1 MTDTD
6 AANKVELAQK
16 HINYQRQRIVHQ
28 KELIAQLKRD
38 HKTELLPAA
47 HELLK
52 DLEYALAGMMA
63 ESGKGAT
70 TDLKSRAEGVVG
82 NARHHRP
89 ESGSSRSRKEACVRH
104 CFADVGGL
112 GTSLATLSASRKW
125 RRRLQGS
132 HEPKQRR
139 LRVRPGSRSKQRR
152 HYHAIVSD

>member
-28 KELIAQLKRD
+28 KELIAQRKRD

-52 DLEYALAGMMA
+52 PRRDDGRT
-63 ESGKGAT
+63 GKGAT

-152 HYHAIVSD
+152 HYHAVVSD

>member
-38 HKTELLPAA
+38 HKTELLPTA

-52 DLEYALAGMMA
+52 DLEYVLAGMMA
-63 ESGKGAT
+63 EQGRARQQ
-70 TDLKSRAEGVVG
+70 DLKSRAEGVMG

-89 ESGSSRSRKEACVRH
+89 ESGSSEVSKRSLCP
-104 CFADVGGL
+104 
-112 GTSLATLSASRKW
+112 SL
-125 RRRLQGS
+125 
-132 HEPKQRR
+132 
-139 LRVRPGSRSKQRR
+139 LR
-152 HYHAIVSD
+152 